1 MTGNTGPSGAY
12 NGANIILQLR
22 HAVASDWA
30 TVNPVL
36 AVGELGYET
45 NSGQFKIGIGST
57 GWNSLAYG
65 GLNGPTGNTGP
76 TGMTGPV
83 PTNVNSLT
91 VNGTLAVQQ
100 IQEYSSA
107 ITGASGVVVH
117 NWLAGGI
124 FYHTGI
130 VANFTCNITNLPTT
144 PNRSYV
150 VVLILEQGASAYY
163 ASVVQIGGVSQSVK
177 WPNGFISP
185 VNANKTE
192 VQSLTLYYTG
202 SAWIVL
208 SQLTSFG

>member
-12 NGANIILQLR
+12 NGANIVLQLR
-22 HAVASDWA
+22 HAVSTDWA

-91 VNGTLAVQQ
+91 VNGTLSVQE
-100 IQEYSSA
+100 IQELVTTK
-107 ITGASGVVVH
+107 TGATGVVTH
-117 NWLAGGI
+117 NWLGGGI

-130 VANFTCNITNLPTT
+130 AANFTCNITNLPTT
-144 PNRSYV
+144 ANRSYV
-150 VVLILEQGASAYY
+150 VVLILDQGATAYY
-163 ASVVQIGGVSQSVK
+163 ASAIQIGGVAQTMK
-177 WPNGFISP
+177 WPNGFVPP

-202 SAWIVL
+202 SVWIVL